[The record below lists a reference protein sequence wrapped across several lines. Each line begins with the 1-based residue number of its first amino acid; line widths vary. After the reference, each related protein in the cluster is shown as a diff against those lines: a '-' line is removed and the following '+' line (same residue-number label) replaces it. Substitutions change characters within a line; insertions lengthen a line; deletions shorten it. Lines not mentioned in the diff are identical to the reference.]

1 MKILKI
7 ENELLDTAVSAM
19 GKSELFGSLTK
30 KSLIKIAENTV
41 MNQYAKNELI
51 VKENDSSDSFFM
63 MIEGEAGVYQHHAPS
78 DQEIELCRITP
89 FHVTGEMGLILKKTR
104 TATVKALKK
113 TIVLKFD
120 ETIFKYMFQHVPTFG
135 LSLTRDLANR
145 LATMSK
151 RISLPEHDMSE
162 PVPAPE
168 VLKMLPM
175 PFMIRFHVLPLA
187 ASGNTLRVGFVH
199 DPSAH
204 VLSAIRR
211 IFPSFEL
218 KPVHIDMEFFNKVL
232 QTQAGVEG
240 FYPKPEPPEKGKK
253 VKKAKKI
260 VKQISVPKTKLEPLL
275 QRMMAEGASD
285 LHLSAGITPRWR
297 IDGEMHE
304 ITDSREFGQN
314 EVYELLKP
322 IMAARNQKEF
332 DENNDTDFIYPLAD
346 GERFRTNLFRD
357 ENGIG
362 AVLRLVPSKIL
373 TFEQLGLPV
382 VLKRL
387 CDYPKGLVLVTG
399 PTGSGKSTT
408 LAAMIDYINDTR
420 SSHII
425 TMEDPIEFV
434 HGSKKC
440 LINQREVGRH
450 TKSFAN
456 ALRAGL
462 REDPDIVLVGE
473 LRDLETISLALETA
487 NTGHLVFATLHTAT
501 AITTIDRVIDAYPPD
516 QQAQIRTSLRE
527 TLKGVVSQTLCKRIG
542 GGRVAALEL
551 LIVNLA
557 VANLIR
563 EDKLNQIASMMQT
576 GKALGN
582 RLLNEELA
590 KLVKQQKVDFKEA
603 LSKTMDKPDLA
614 NRLNRALPKEF
625 DYA

>member
-1 MKILKI
+1 MKTLKI
-7 ENELLDTAVSAM
+7 ENEFLDMAVDSM

-30 KSLIKIAENTV
+30 KSLIKIAENAV
-41 MNQYAKNELI
+41 LNQYATNEVI
-51 VKENDSSDSFFM
+51 VKENDPSDSFFM
-63 MIEGEAGVYQHHAPS
+63 IIEGEAGVYQHHDPS
-78 DQEIELCRITP
+78 DQDIELCRIMP
-89 FHVTGEMGLILKKTR
+89 FNFTGETGLILKKPR
-104 TATVKALKK
+104 SATVKAMKK
-113 TIVLKFD
+113 TLVLKFD
-120 ETIFKYMFQHVPTFG
+120 EQLFKYMFQHVPTFG
-135 LSLTRDLANR
+135 LSLTRTLANR
-145 LATMSK
+145 LTNISK
-151 RISLPEHDMSE
+151 RIPLPEHDME
-162 PVPAPE
+162 APLPPPE

-175 PFMIRFHVLPLA
+175 PFMIRFRVLPLA
-187 ASGNTLRVGFVH
+187 TEGNTLKIGFVH

-204 VLSAIRR
+204 VLNAIRR

-218 KPVHIDMEFFNKVL
+218 EPVHIDMEMFNKVL
-232 QTQAGVEG
+232 QTQAGVEEL
-240 FYPKPEPPEKGKK
+240 YPKPEAPKK
-253 VKKAKKI
+253 VGKR
-260 VKQISVPKTKLEPLL
+260 VSVPKTELEPLL
-275 QRMMAEGASD
+275 QRMMSEGASD
-285 LHLSAGITPRWR
+285 LHLSAGIAPRWR

-304 ITDSREFGQN
+304 IEDSRNFGRK

-322 IMAARNQKEF
+322 VMSERNRKEF
-332 DENNDTDFIYPLAD
+332 EENNDTDFIYPLEE
-346 GERFRTNLFRD
+346 GERFRVNLFRD

-362 AVLRLVPSKIL
+362 AVLRLIPSKIL
-373 TFEQLGLPV
+373 SFEQLGLPAI
-382 VLKRL
+382 LKQL
-387 CDYPKGLVLVTG
+387 CNYPKGLVLVTG
-399 PTGSGKSTT
+399 PTGCGKSTT
-408 LAAMIDYINDTR
+408 LAAMIDYINNTR
-420 SSHII
+420 KAHII

-434 HGSKKC
+434 HESKKC

-487 NTGHLVFATLHTAT
+487 NTGHLVFATLHTST

-542 GGRVAALEL
+542 GGRVAALEI

-603 LSKTMDKPDLA
+603 LSKTVDKPDLA
-614 NRLNRALPKEF
+614 KRLNRALPKEF